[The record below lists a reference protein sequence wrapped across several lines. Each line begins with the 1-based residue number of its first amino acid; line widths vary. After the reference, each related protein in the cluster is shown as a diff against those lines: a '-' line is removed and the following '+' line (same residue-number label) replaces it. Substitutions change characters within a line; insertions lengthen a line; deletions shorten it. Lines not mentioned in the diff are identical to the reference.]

1 MSKSSKAAREVNGSN
16 QLVADIN
23 DTCEKAID
31 RPLVTTAITQL
42 AQWQAEQYVCV
53 CRVCVFSAVLDYDAK
68 FCVPA
73 APTALFSPLPCCLQG
88 DGADGGGGC
97 CSSSQTWYFVSMMDV
112 CMRTSDSLKGHRHAQ
127 PQQKCSSMHHTAPH
141 YYLLSLQL
149 FFIDCV

>member
-1 MSKSSKAAREVNGSN
+1 MSKSSKAAREVNGNN
-16 QLVADIN
+16 QLVADIS

-31 RPLVTTAITQL
+31 RPLVTTGYYSARTMTGRTIC
-42 AQWQAEQYVCV
+42 VCV
-53 CRVCVFSAVLDYDAK
+53 QGVCVFCSSRLWRK
-68 FCVPA
+68 ILRTGC
-73 APTALFSPLPCCLQG
+73 PTALFSPLSCCLG
-88 DGADGGGGC
+88 NGADGGGGC

-127 PQQKCSSMHHTAPH
+127 PWQKCSSMHRTAPH

>member
-1 MSKSSKAAREVNGSN
+1 MSKSSKAAREVNGNN

-31 RPLVTTAITQL
+31 RPLVTTGYYSARTMTGRTI
-42 AQWQAEQYVCV
+42 CV
-53 CRVCVFSAVLDYDAK
+53 CAGCVCFLQFSIMTQNSAYRLPQQPC
-68 FCVPA
+68 FRRCPA
-73 APTALFSPLPCCLQG
+73 AWAMAPTAAAVG
-88 DGADGGGGC
+88 GAGGGC

-127 PQQKCSSMHHTAPH
+127 PRQKCSMHHTAPQ
-141 YYLLSLQL
+141 SAT